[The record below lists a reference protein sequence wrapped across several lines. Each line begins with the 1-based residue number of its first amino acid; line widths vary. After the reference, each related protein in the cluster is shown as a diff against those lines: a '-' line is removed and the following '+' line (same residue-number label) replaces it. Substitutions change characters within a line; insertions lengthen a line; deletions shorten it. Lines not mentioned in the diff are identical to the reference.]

1 MKTETF
7 MTLPAK
13 LLSRRSFIEAYDGT
27 FLFYQDW
34 GSGKPVVFVHGWG
47 LGAGMWEYQMIALS
61 NQGLRCIAYDKRG
74 CGRSDH
80 PSFGYDFNT
89 FADDLASL
97 IEQLDLQDV
106 TLVGFSAGGGDVA
119 RYLSRHGADRV
130 ANTVLISSITPYILK
145 TDDNPEGIDQS
156 VFEDMITALEHDRP
170 QYLTASAPSFF
181 GAELPT
187 VSISPEL
194 MQWGIELALQASPKA
209 TIEMVRAFFKTDF
222 RPDMDAFTMPTLII
236 HGDQDQNH
244 PLSITGQ
251 KTLQAIPDSQFKIYD
266 GAAHGLFVTHKEQ
279 LNNDL
284 LVFIQS
290 ESIDVNRINHS
301 IVK

>member
-1 MKTETF
+1 MNTETSIA
-7 MTLPAK
+7 LPEK
-13 LLSRRSFIEAYDGT
+13 RSLRRSLIEARDGT

-47 LGAGMWEYQMIALS
+47 LGAEMWEYQMLALS

-74 CGRSDH
+74 CGRSEQ
-80 PSFGYDFNT
+80 PSFGYDFDT

-97 IEQLDLQDV
+97 VEQLDLQDV

-130 ANTVLISSITPYILK
+130 ARTVLIGSITPYILK
-145 TDDNPEGIDQS
+145 TDDNPDGIDQS
-156 VFEDMITALEHDRP
+156 IFDAMITALEHDRP

-194 MQWGIELALQASPKA
+194 MQWGIKLALQASPKA

-222 RPDMDAFTMPTLII
+222 RPDMCAFTMPTLII
-236 HGDQDQNH
+236 HGDRDQNH
-244 PLSITGQ
+244 PIAITGQ
-251 KTLQAIPDSQFKIYD
+251 KTVQAIPGCQFNVYE

-279 LNNDL
+279 LNRDL
-284 LVFIQS
+284 LAFIQS
-290 ESIDVNRINHS
+290 E
-301 IVK
+301 